1 MGVDDSL
8 DQIPVSQLRSLI
20 SENGRDPSE
29 DALEFSDD
37 EEAGEDAEDDEDED
51 EDATMNN
58 SGYFGQDY
66 DSEAIDDDDD
76 DDDDDIEEDAALKAE
91 RFKTAKDL
99 GFSDDEG
106 DEENS
111 DNDSDEEF
119 TFRNALRE
127 VRNFKVKSKK
137 RQQSHHDHQLN
148 KQQQQQAGGAK
159 KKGGLA
165 ALRRRIRRTE
175 MDPEV
180 KLVLSKANEA
190 FVNND
195 LDSALKYYTEVIKMD
210 KNNFSAYKTLGEIY
224 RLKGDLNKCSNIWL
238 LVAHI
243 NPWDVEFWKTV
254 AELSVDLNHYK
265 QAIYCYR
272 RAINASNG
280 KDYEAIFSR
289 SCLYREV
296 GKYKRATDGLIKL
309 RAILPTES
317 KIVRELAKV
326 YVEENRI
333 NDSISL
339 YTNIL
344 NDNIKYRK
352 LVQRGEDVELENIFF
367 DWSELNILCELYST
381 KAAWSIGIKTIRQVS
396 RWIQFR
402 ENQTFWDDTPNLDIE
417 FDDGKLDNPK
427 YSKLNAEEKAKDYSL
442 PIDIRVQL
450 GIFRLNNK
458 DEDEALSHFKHLL
471 DHDIEEVPDLFYKVG
486 MELESFALYA
496 EALEFLVQL
505 SYFEE
510 HNTSELVLAVA
521 KCLRETEDFANA
533 KDAYIR
539 LLKVDPDNV
548 ELMVALA
555 ECYFYLGDI
564 SSADK
569 LYKDAKIQRKMEK
582 ATARDNLISTSISS
596 QTGRNLKNEDMDYVD
611 DEEDDDDDDDDE
623 LFKPQQAAIIEDDPE
638 RKRKR
643 KKRPIFTNE
652 ELKTMEVKSEMRVLK
667 QYQRCMR
674 IFGKIEQYGNDGQ
687 RMKNPEVRTMVSVWI
702 EMASDLIEI
711 FSMYRWFFS
720 SERAKKFN
728 IKLRQRTTKLSI
740 DHKLSRMRYLQNEV
754 TLSQQFYNVPH
765 PENEFKGLNYDQWYD
780 LFINYSLM
788 IAEFEQDSEGAI
800 VIQDITK
807 QINVFKGKNLTT
819 QLVGLS
825 IAILA
830 NDESLILSQSR
841 TFMNDYQ
848 FALDSF
854 RLYLSSCAPSLI
866 MEESFADPPSQKF
879 LLRQIKSFDSL
890 MNGQGN
896 EVTAGKANVTNTNI
910 DISKDHF
917 FTNYV
922 YASYLFTNRSYY
934 SALVYLI
941 KLYQNYNKNPQLLFL
956 LSLSHLYRSV
966 QRKTL
971 NTNFQI
977 LQGLTYMNEY
987 IQTKDLSDPYNQMES
1002 YYNLGRCFNMLGLD
1016 SIAIELYKR
1025 VLEIKVED
1033 PRFDLKW
1040 EAAHNLYTIYNLNLS
1055 FELAEQVMNEYLVI

>member
-1 MGVDDSL
+1 MNVDESL
-8 DQIPVSQLRSLI
+8 DKIPQEELRRLI
-20 SENGRDPSE
+20 GAGGDPNE
-29 DALEFSDD
+29 EALEFSDD
-37 EEAGEDAEDDEDED
+37 EGDADGDNPDNDDYAFYNDVDALEDEEEEDDSDFEDDPELKEQRFKTLAD
-51 EDATMNN
+51 LGFT
-58 SGYFGQDY
+58 
-66 DSEAIDDDDD
+66 DDDDD
-76 DDDDDIEEDAALKAE
+76 EM
-91 RFKTAKDL
+91 
-99 GFSDDEG
+99 
-106 DEENS
+106 NS
-111 DNDSDEEF
+111 DNDSDDEF
-119 TFRNALRE
+119 NFRNALRE
-127 VRNFKVKSKK
+127 VRNFKVKSRKSK
-137 RQQSHHDHQLN
+137 P
-148 KQQQQQAGGAK
+148 

-165 ALRRRIRRTE
+165 ALRRKIRRTD

-180 KLVLSKANEA
+180 KLLLSKANEA
-190 FVNND
+190 FVSND
-195 LDSALKYYTEVIKMD
+195 LDTALKHYSQVIKLD

-243 NPWDVEFWKTV
+243 NSWDVEFWKTV

-296 GKYKRATDGLIKL
+296 GKFKRATDGLIKL

-333 NDSISL
+333 NDAISL
-339 YTNIL
+339 YTKIL
-344 NDNIKYRK
+344 DENMKYRK
-352 LVQRGEDVELENIFF
+352 LIDRGENVELENIFF
-367 DWSELNILCELYST
+367 DWSELNILSELYST
-381 KAAWSIGIKTIRQVS
+381 KAAWNIGIKTIRQIS
-396 RWIQFR
+396 RWIQYR
-402 ENQTFWDDTPNLDIE
+402 ENQQFWDENSNIDIE
-417 FDDGKLDNPK
+417 FDDRKLDLPK
-427 YSKLNAEEKAKDYSL
+427 FQKLSDEEQSKDYTL

-458 DEDEALSHFKHLL
+458 DEPEALNHFKNLL
-471 DHDIEEVPDLFYKVG
+471 EHDIEEVPDLFYKVG

-505 SYFEE
+505 SYFQE

-521 KCLRETEDFANA
+521 KCLRETEDFLNA

-539 LLKVDPDNV
+539 LLKVDPNNV

-555 ECYFYLGDI
+555 ECHFYLGDI

-569 LYKDAKIQRKMEK
+569 LYRDAKIQRKREK
-582 ATARDNLISTSISS
+582 ATARDNIISTSISS
-596 QTGRNLKNEDMDYVD
+596 QNNKNLKDESDMDYEEED
-611 DEEDDDDDDDDE
+611 DEEEEDEE
-623 LFKPQQAAIIEDDPE
+623 LFKPQAIIEDDPE

-643 KKRPIFTNE
+643 RKRPVFTE
-652 ELKTMEVKSEMRVLK
+652 EEIKTMEVKSEMRVKK
-667 QYQRCMR
+667 QYERCIR
-674 IFGKIEQYGNDGQ
+674 IFNKIEEFGNDGE
-687 RMKNPEVRTMVSVWI
+687 RIKNPEIRTMVSVWI
-702 EMASDLIEI
+702 EMVSDLVEI

-754 TLSQQFYNVPH
+754 TLSQQFYNATH
-765 PENEFKGLNYDQWYD
+765 PEDEFKGLLYNQWYD

-788 IAEFEQDSEGAI
+788 IAEFEQDAEGAI
-800 VIQDITK
+800 VIQDITR
-807 QINVFKGKNLTT
+807 QINVFKGNQLTT

-830 NDESLILSQSR
+830 KDDALILSQSR
-841 TFMNDYQ
+841 SFMNDYQ

-854 RLYLSSCAPSLI
+854 RLYLSSCSPNLV
-866 MEESFADPPSQKF
+866 MEEYFADPPSQKF

-890 MNGQGN
+890 KQGSGT
-896 EVTAGKANVTNTNI
+896 ETAVGKANVTKTNV
-910 DISKDHF
+910 DTSKDHF

-956 LSLSHLYRSV
+956 LSLSNLYRSV

-971 NTNFQI
+971 HTNFQI
-977 LQGLTYMNEY
+977 LQGLTFMSEY
-987 IQTKDLSDPYNQMES
+987 IQTKDMTNPYNQMEG

-1016 SIAIELYKR
+1016 TIAIELYKR
-1025 VLEIKVED
+1025 VLQIKVDD
-1033 PRFDLKW
+1033 PRYDLKW
-1040 EAAHNLYTIYNLNLS
+1040 EAAHNLYTIYNLNQC
-1055 FELAEQVMNEYLVI
+1055 FEMAEEVMNEYLVI

>member
-1 MGVDDSL
+1 MNVDESL
-8 DQIPVSQLRSLI
+8 DKIPQEELRRLI
-20 SENGRDPSE
+20 GSGGVLGGPNEE
-29 DALEFSDD
+29 ALEFSDD
-37 EEAGEDAEDDEDED
+37 EGDVNPEETEGYAFGDELENEEDADEDDEEEDDEDDSDFED
-51 EDATMNN
+51 DPN
-58 SGYFGQDY
+58 
-66 DSEAIDDDDD
+66 
-76 DDDDDIEEDAALKAE
+76 LKEE
-91 RFKTAKDL
+91 RFKTLADL
-99 GFSDDEG
+99 GFSDDDD
-106 DEENS
+106 DEMNS
-111 DNDSDEEF
+111 DNDSDDEF
-119 TFRNALRE
+119 NFRNALRE
-127 VRNFKVKSKK
+127 VRNFKIKSKK
-137 RQQSHHDHQLN
+137 S
-148 KQQQQQAGGAK
+148 KP

-165 ALRRRIRRTE
+165 ALRRKIRRTE

-180 KLVLSKANEA
+180 KLLLSKANEA

-195 LDSALKYYTEVIKMD
+195 LDSALKNYSQVIKLD

-243 NPWDVEFWKTV
+243 NSWDVEFWKTV

-333 NDSISL
+333 NDAISL
-339 YTNIL
+339 YTKIL
-344 NDNIKYRK
+344 EENMKYRK
-352 LVQRGEDVELENIFF
+352 LIDRGENVELENIFF
-367 DWSELNILCELYST
+367 DWSELNILSELYST
-381 KAAWSIGIKTIRQVS
+381 KAAWNIGIKTIKNIS
-396 RWIQFR
+396 RWIQYR
-402 ENQTFWDDTPNLDIE
+402 ENQLFWDENSNIDIE
-417 FDDGKLDNPK
+417 FDDRRFDHPK
-427 YSKLNAEEKAKDYSL
+427 YLKLSVEESNKDYSL

-458 DEDEALSHFKHLL
+458 DEHEALNHFKHLL
-471 DHDIEEVPDLFYKVG
+471 EHDIEEVPDLFYKVG

-505 SYFEE
+505 SYFQE

-521 KCLRETEDFANA
+521 KCLRETEDFLNA

-539 LLKVDPDNV
+539 LLKVDPNNV

-564 SSADK
+564 TSADK
-569 LYKDAKIQRKMEK
+569 LYRDAKIQRKREK
-582 ATARDNLISTSISS
+582 ATARDNIISTSISS
-596 QTGRNLKNEDMDYVD
+596 QSNKNIKNESDLDYEID
-611 DEEDDDDDDDDE
+611 EDEEEEDEEE
-623 LFKPQQAAIIEDDPE
+623 LFKPQAIIEDDPE

-643 KKRPIFTNE
+643 KKRPVFTDE
-652 ELKTMEVKSEMRVLK
+652 EIKTMEVKSEMRVKK
-667 QYQRCMR
+667 QYERCIR
-674 IFGKIEQYGNDGQ
+674 IFNKIEEFGNDGE
-687 RMKNPEVRTMVSVWI
+687 RIKTPEIRTMVSVWI
-702 EMASDLIEI
+702 EMVSDLVEI

-754 TLSQQFYNVPH
+754 TLSQQFYNAVY
-765 PENEFKGLNYDQWYD
+765 PEKEFKGLTYDQWYD

-788 IAEFEQDSEGAI
+788 IAEFEQDAEGAI
-800 VIQDITK
+800 VIQDITR
-807 QINVFKGKNLTT
+807 QINVFKSNQLTT

-830 NDESLILSQSR
+830 KDDALILSQSR
-841 TFMNDYQ
+841 SFMNDYQ

-854 RLYLSSCAPSLI
+854 RLYLSSCAPSLV
-866 MEESFADPPSQKF
+866 MEEYFADPPSQKF
-879 LLRQIKSFDSL
+879 LLRQIKSFDAL
-890 MNGQGN
+890 RNENGNGN
-896 EVTAGKANVTNTNI
+896 GIDITSGKANITKVNI
-910 DISKDHF
+910 DTSKDHF

-941 KLYQNYNKNPQLLFL
+941 KLYQTYNKNPQLLFL
-956 LSLSHLYRSV
+956 LSLSNLYRSV

-971 NTNFQI
+971 HTNFQI
-977 LQGLTYMNEY
+977 LQGLTFMSEY
-987 IQTKDLSDPYNQMES
+987 IQTKDMTNPYNQMES

-1025 VLEIKVED
+1025 VLQIRVND
-1033 PRFDLKW
+1033 PRYDLKW
-1040 EAAHNLYTIYNLNLS
+1040 EAAHNLYTIYNLNQC
-1055 FELAEQVMNEYLVI
+1055 FEMAEDVMNEYLVI

>member
-1 MGVDDSL
+1 MEIDDSL
-8 DQIPVSQLRSLI
+8 DNIPQDELRRLI
-20 SENGRDPSE
+20 GEEGDADE

-37 EEAGEDAEDDEDED
+37 EGPLGGAGGDVEDGDDIDAFEDESEEDED
-51 EDATMNN
+51 
-58 SGYFGQDY
+58 
-66 DSEAIDDDDD
+66 DSDFDDDP
-76 DDDDDIEEDAALKAE
+76 ALKE
-91 RFKTAKDL
+91 QRFKTLADL
-99 GFSDDEG
+99 GFSDEDDDEY
-106 DEENS
+106 NS
-111 DNDSDEEF
+111 DNGSDDEF
-119 TFRNALRE
+119 NFRNALRE
-127 VRNFKVKSKK
+127 VRNFKVKT
-137 RQQSHHDHQLN
+137 N
-148 KQQQQQAGGAK
+148 KAK
-159 KKGGLA
+159 PRKGGLA

-180 KLVLSKANEA
+180 KLLLSKANEA
-190 FVNND
+190 FVKND
-195 LDSALKYYTEVIKMD
+195 LDEALKHYTEVIKLD

-243 NPWDVEFWKTV
+243 NSWDVEFWKTV

-296 GKYKRATDGLIKL
+296 GKYKRAMDGLIKL
-309 RAILPTES
+309 RRVLPTES

-333 NDSISL
+333 NDAITL
-339 YTNIL
+339 YTDIL
-344 NDNIKYRK
+344 NDNINYRK
-352 LVQRGEDVELENIFF
+352 LADKRENVELDNIFF
-367 DWSELNILCELYST
+367 DWSELNILSELYST
-381 KAAWSIGIKTIRQVS
+381 KAAWAIGIKTIRNVS
-396 RWIQFR
+396 RWIQNR
-402 ENQTFWDDTPNLDIE
+402 ETQKFWDENPNMDVE
-417 FDDGKLDNPK
+417 FDDRRLDHPK
-427 YSKLNAEEKAKDYSL
+427 YAKLPAAERAKDYAL

-458 DEDEALSHFKHLL
+458 DETEALHHFKALL
-471 DHDIEEVPDLFYKVG
+471 DHDIEEAPDLFYKVG

-505 SYFEE
+505 SYFQE

-521 KCLRETEDFANA
+521 KCLRETEDFLNA

-539 LLKVDPDNV
+539 LLNVDPENV

-555 ECYFYLGDI
+555 ECCFYLGDI
-564 SSADK
+564 TTADK
-569 LYKDAKIQRKMEK
+569 LYRDAKIQRKKEK
-582 ATARDNLISTSISS
+582 ATARDNLISTSISTS
-596 QTGRNLKNEDMDYVD
+596 GKSKEESGSEYE
-611 DEEDDDDDDDDE
+611 DEEEEEEDEEE
-623 LFKPQQAAIIEDDPE
+623 LFKPQAIIEDDPE

-643 KKRPIFTNE
+643 KKRPVFTEE
-652 ELKTMEVKSEMRVLK
+652 ELHTMEVKSELRVK
-667 QYQRCMR
+667 RQYERCVR
-674 IFGKIEQYGNDGQ
+674 IFTKIEEHENNGE
-687 RMKNPEVRTMVSVWI
+687 RILNPQVRTMVSVWI
-702 EMASDLIEI
+702 EMASDLVEI

-754 TLSQQFYNVPH
+754 TLSQQLNNVTY
-765 PENEFKGLNYDQWYD
+765 PENEFKGLSYDQWYD

-788 IAEFEQDSEGAI
+788 IAEFEQDAEGAI

-807 QINVFKGKNLTT
+807 QINVFKNNQLTT

-830 NDESLILSQSR
+830 KDDALILAQSR
-841 TFMNDYQ
+841 SLMNDYQ
-848 FALDSF
+848 FSKDSF
-854 RLYLSSCAPSLI
+854 RLYLSSCAPSPL
-866 MEESFADPPSQKF
+866 MEEYFADPPSQKF
-879 LLRQIKSFDSL
+879 LLRQIKAFDSIKE
-890 MNGQGN
+890 NGPD
-896 EVTAGKANVTNTNI
+896 EEMAVGKAIVTRTNVDT
-910 DISKDHF
+910 SKDHF

-941 KLYQNYNKNPQLLFL
+941 KLYQNYNRNPQLLFL
-956 LSLSHLYRSV
+956 MALSNLYRSV

-971 NTNFQI
+971 HTNFQI
-977 LQGLTYMNEY
+977 LQGLTFMTEY
-987 IQTKDLSDPYNQMES
+987 IQTKDMTNAYNQMEA

-1016 SIAIELYKR
+1016 AIAIELYKK
-1025 VLEIKVED
+1025 VLAINVPD
-1033 PRFDLKW
+1033 PRYDLKW
-1040 EAAHNLYTIYNLNLS
+1040 EAAHNLYTIYNLNQC
-1055 FELAEQVMNEYLVI
+1055 FELAEEIMNTHLVV